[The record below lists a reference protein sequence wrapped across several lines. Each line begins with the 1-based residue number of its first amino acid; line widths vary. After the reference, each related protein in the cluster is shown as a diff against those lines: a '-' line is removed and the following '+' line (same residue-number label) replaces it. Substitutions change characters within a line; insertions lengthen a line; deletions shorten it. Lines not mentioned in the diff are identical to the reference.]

1 MLYSE
6 MTKEYTH
13 HHSFSSNQQP
23 AITHRKRDEILLRKI
38 RYYLSKCSDSRTARV
53 WRWGQLSPR
62 KHKHKSKLSQQTSDG
77 WKKNSTLSELTFFQN
92 FFDLRKKI
100 SSQIPSLKKKKPCFN
115 VKQIQRTEKKF
126 PKKIPLL
133 STAKRIFLFFTKNII
148 LYKS

>member
-100 SSQIPSLKKKKPCFN
+100 SSQIPSFKKKKTLFQCKANSKNRKKNSQKNPPSLHSETNFSFFY
-115 VKQIQRTEKKF
+115 EKYNF
-126 PKKIPLL
+126 V
-133 STAKRIFLFFTKNII
+133 
-148 LYKS
+148 